1 MACGTREVYAREYEC
16 HCLSSTGE
24 KGQPVTMQPSCIP
37 TSRLAIGDTSRPQM
51 STGRELFDEK
61 LLEPLRMPGRIA
73 GGTALA

>member
-1 MACGTREVYAREYEC
+1 
-16 HCLSSTGE
+16 
-24 KGQPVTMQPSCIP
+24 MQPSCIP